1 MDRRF
6 VAKSVVLISSIAAAI
21 LFAAEL
27 WRPSLLLVGNVTV
40 DLVDGKKALGGAVAY
55 AAAVASAL
63 RIKAYVVTAGGEDAD
78 LSAFKGHKVHFVKTA
93 ETLTFEH
100 SYTWWGHRRKLKVTK
115 QPDVVLTA
123 EHVPRLWR
131 RARVVVLGPLT
142 PQDMDCSSFLNMYT
156 EERLDRFTG
165 FRQQIGLFAQGLQR
179 GLDAGKVIPY
189 KMPSPSLI
197 AALGPTVSV
206 FLSDVET
213 DPWPQGTIKAMASK
227 SARWLVTRGDQ
238 GAHEFSPEGNVTH
251 LPAVKT
257 SAVDTNGAGDTFGTA
272 YMMALA
278 VQDER
283 PGHTA
288 NWAASRAVLKPQ
300 SCKPHCVSD
309 SIRDDMPWG
318 RFMGWLRAHSAAALS
333 AAHMAVHTHI
343 TGSVALSNATKTQT
357 AAVPV
362 SPPFFTTGA
371 WQSASD
377 AVRQI
382 WQQWRP
388 LAENAKK

>member
-1 MDRRF
+1 MDRKSI
-6 VAKSVVLISSIAAAI
+6 AKSVVCVSTAAATL
-21 LFAAEL
+21 LFLSEL

-63 RIKAYVVTAGGEDAD
+63 RVKAYIVTAGGEDAD
-78 LSAFKGHKVHFVKTA
+78 LSVFKGHKVHLVKTA
-93 ETLTFEH
+93 DTLTFEH

-123 EHVPRLWR
+123 DHVPRWWR

-142 PQDMDCSSFLNMYT
+142 PQDMDCSSFLNLYSGSRM
-156 EERLDRFTG
+156 DRITG
-165 FRQQIGLFAQGLQR
+165 FQQQIGLFAQGLQR
-179 GLDAGKVIPY
+179 GLDAGKVVPY
-189 KMPSPSLI
+189 KTPSPALVS
-197 AALGPTVSV
+197 ALGPSVSV

-213 DPWPQGTIKAMASK
+213 DPWPQGNIKGLASK

-238 GAHEFSPEGNVTH
+238 GAHEFSPDGNITH

-257 SAVDTNGAGDTFGTA
+257 SALDTNGAGDTFGTA

-278 VQDER
+278 VRDAR

-300 SCKPHCVSD
+300 ACKPHCVTD

-318 RFMGWLRAHSAAALS
+318 RLKAWVASRSVAVRSAAHEALHAHLTGNNSGTATASKAMPGGLTSSAAAVWKTSSS
-333 AAHMAVHTHI
+333 AI
-343 TGSVALSNATKTQT
+343 T
-357 AAVPV
+357 
-362 SPPFFTTGA
+362 
-371 WQSASD
+371 
-377 AVRQI
+377 QI
-382 WQQWRP
+382 WQQWQGM
-388 LAENAKK
+388 AKTTKA